1 MIPNWKFFE
10 LRKRHSKFTNR
21 ILLWLLKSCPKQT
34 ANQNKGSN
42 SKTDLGVIKFLN
54 MLLFWPE
61 AICLSDTVKSVR
73 LFSRRCLTCICGIF
87 IFLLFAFSLLSFW
100 GFSKKILYLSDSD
113 FSTVFVCISINGLN
127 PVLSLLRSNSAAFE
141 GYKSSVSAIFALY
154 K

>member
-1 MIPNWKFFE
+1 MKEFFWSKHVIPNWKFFE
-10 LRKRHSKFTNR
+10 LRKRHTKFTNR
-21 ILLWLLKSCPKQT
+21 ILFMVFEKS
-34 ANQNKGSN
+34 ANQNQGAN

-87 IFLLFAFSLLSFW
+87 ILLLFAFSLLSFL
-100 GFSKKILYLSDSD
+100 GFIKFQQFSDSD
-113 FSTVFVCISINGLN
+113 YDLN
-127 PVLSLLRSNSAAFE
+127 PCLSLFRSNSAAFE

>member
-1 MIPNWKFFE
+1 MKEFFWSKHVIPNWKFFE
-10 LRKRHSKFTNR
+10 LRERHTKFTNR
-21 ILLWLLKSCPKQT
+21 ILFMVFKKS
-34 ANQNKGSN
+34 ANQNHGAN

-87 IFLLFAFSLLSFW
+87 IFLLFAFSLLSFL
-100 GFSKKILYLSDSD
+100 GFIKFQQFSDSD
-113 FSTVFVCISINGLN
+113 YDLN
-127 PVLSLLRSNSAAFE
+127 PCLSLFRSNSAAFE

>member
-10 LRKRHSKFTNR
+10 LRERHTKFTNR

-54 MLLFWPE
+54 MLLFWPKS
-61 AICLSDTVKSVR
+61 ICLSDTVKSVR
-73 LFSRRCLTCICGIF
+73 LFSRCCLTCICGIF
-87 IFLLFAFSLLSFW
+87 IFLLFAFSLLSFL
-100 GFSKKILYLSDSD
+100 GYSKTPTFERPRLWTIIYG
-113 FSTVFVCISINGLN
+113 IN
-127 PVLSLLRSNSAAFE
+127 PCLSLLRSNSAAFE